1 MAGEELPADA
11 SSDHDPRPLH
21 VRRQGLDPADEL
33 LAAGPLTKVT
43 VGSGAD
49 AETRWMATTH
59 AVVRQVMG
67 DHKRFSTRRRWD
79 RRDEI
84 GGEGIFRPRELVG
97 NLMDYDPPEH
107 TRMRQKLTPGFTLR
121 KMRRLQPAIE
131 QIVTERLDAME
142 QAGSPAD
149 LIGSVADEVPGAVL
163 CELIGVPRD
172 DRVMFMQLCHGH
184 LDASRSRKRRAAAGE
199 AFSRYLL
206 AMIARER
213 KDPGEGLIGAVV
225 AEHGDTATDEELRG
239 FCVQVMLAG
248 DDNISGMIGLGVLAL
263 LRHPEQI
270 AAFRGDERTA
280 HRAVDELIRYLTV
293 TYSPTPRIAMEDV
306 TIGDQ
311 VVKRGESV
319 ICALPAANRDP
330 ALTPDPERL
339 DVTREPVPHVAFGH
353 GVHHCLGAALA
364 RLELRTVYTAL
375 WRRFP
380 GLRLADPAHEDMFRL
395 TTPAYGLTE
404 LMVAW

>member
-1 MAGEELPADA
+1 MSGED
-11 SSDHDPRPLH
+11 SRPVH
-21 VRRQGLDPADEL
+21 IRRQGLDPADEL
-33 LAAGPLTKVT
+33 LAARPLTRVT

-49 AETRWMATTH
+49 AVTQWMATTH

-84 GGEGIFRPRELVG
+84 GGEGLFRPRELVG

-107 TRMRQKLTPGFTLR
+107 TRMRQKLSPGFTPR
-121 KMRRLQPAIE
+121 KMRRLQPYIE

-142 QAGSPAD
+142 QAESPAD
-149 LIGSVADEVPGAVL
+149 LIELVANQVPGAVL

-172 DRVMFMQLCHGH
+172 DRAMFMQLCHGH
-184 LDASRSRKRRAAAGE
+184 LDASRSQRRRAAAGE

-213 KDPGEGLIGAVV
+213 KNPGEGMIGAVV
-225 AEHGDTATDEELRG
+225 AEYGDEVTDEELRG
-239 FCVQVMLAG
+239 CCVQVMLAG

-270 AAFRGDERTA
+270 AALRGDEQSA
-280 HRAVDELIRYLTV
+280 QRAVDELIRYLTV
-293 TYSPTPRIAMEDV
+293 PYAPTPRIAMQDV

-311 VVKRGESV
+311 VIRKGESV
-319 ICALPAANRDP
+319 LCSLPAANRDP
-330 ALTPDPERL
+330 ALVPDPNRL
-339 DVTREPVPHVAFGH
+339 DVTREPVAHVAFGYGIH
-353 GVHHCLGAALA
+353 YCLGAALA

-375 WRRFP
+375 WQRFP
-380 GLRLADPAHEDMFRL
+380 TLRLADPAQENMFRL
-395 TTPAYGLTE
+395 TTPAYGLTN

>member
-1 MAGEELPADA
+1 MSGDD
-11 SSDHDPRPLH
+11 SRPVH
-21 VRRQGLDPADEL
+21 IRREGLDPAAEL
-33 LAAGPLTKVT
+33 LAAGALTEVT

-49 AETRWMATTH
+49 AVTTWMATTH

-67 DHKRFSTRRRWD
+67 DHTRFSTRRRWD

-107 TRMRQKLTPGFTLR
+107 TRLRQKLTPGFTLR
-121 KMRRLQPAIE
+121 KMQRLRPYIE
-131 QIVTERLDAME
+131 QIVSERLDAME
-142 QAGSPAD
+142 AAGSPAD
-149 LIGSVADEVPGAVL
+149 LIELVANEVPGAVL

-172 DRVMFMQLCHGH
+172 DRAMFMQLCHAH
-184 LDASRSRKRRAAAGE
+184 LDPARSQKRRAAAGE

-213 KDPGEGLIGAVV
+213 KEPGEGLIGAVV
-225 AEHGDTATDEELRG
+225 AEYGDEATDEELRG

-263 LRHPEQI
+263 LKHPDQI
-270 AAFRGDERTA
+270 EAFRGDEQSA
-280 HRAVDELIRYLTV
+280 QRAVDELIRYLTV
-293 TYSPTPRIAMEDV
+293 PYAPTPRIAKEDV

-311 VVKRGESV
+311 VVKKGESV
-319 ICALPAANRDP
+319 ICSLPAANRDP
-330 ALTPDPERL
+330 ALVPDPERL
-339 DVTREPVPHVAFGH
+339 DVTRDSVSHVAFGH

-364 RLELRTVYTAL
+364 RLELRTFYTML
-375 WRRFP
+375 WQRFP
-380 GLRLADPAHEDMFRL
+380 TLGLADPGQENNFRL
-395 TTPAYGLTE
+395 TTPAYGLTS
-404 LMVAW
+404 LMVEW

>member
-1 MAGEELPADA
+1 MTGDDE
-11 SSDHDPRPLH
+11 RPVH
-21 VRRQGLDPADEL
+21 IRRQGLDPADEL
-33 LAAGPLTKVT
+33 LAAGPLTRVT
-43 VGSGAD
+43 SGSGAD
-49 AETRWMATTH
+49 AETRWMATSH

-121 KMRRLQPAIE
+121 KTQRLQPSIE

-149 LIGSVADEVPGAVL
+149 LIEFVAEEVPGAVL
-163 CELIGVPRD
+163 CELIGVPKD
-172 DRVMFMQLCHGH
+172 DRVMFLRLCHAH
-184 LDASRSRKRRAAAGE
+184 LDASRSQKRRAAAGE

-225 AEHGDTATDEELRG
+225 AEHGDAATDEELRG

-270 AAFRGDERTA
+270 AAFRGDERSA
-280 HRAVDELIRYLTV
+280 RRAVDELIRYLTV

-311 VVKRGESV
+311 VIKKGESV
-319 ICALPAANRDP
+319 ICSLPAANRDP
-330 ALTPDPERL
+330 ALTPDPNRL
-339 DVTREPVPHVAFGH
+339 DVTREPAPHVAFGH

-364 RLELRTVYTAL
+364 RLELQTVYTAL

-380 GLRLADPAHEDMFRL
+380 GLRLADPAQENMFRL

>member
-1 MAGEELPADA
+1 MSGDD
-11 SSDHDPRPLH
+11 SRPVH
-21 VRRQGLDPADEL
+21 IRRQGLDPADEL
-33 LAAGPLTKVT
+33 LAAGALTEVT

-49 AETRWMATTH
+49 AVTTWMATTH
-59 AVVRQVMG
+59 AVVRQVLG
-67 DHKRFSTRRRWD
+67 DHQRFSTRRRWD

-107 TRMRQKLTPGFTLR
+107 TRLRQKLTPGFTLR
-121 KMRRLQPAIE
+121 KMQRLRPYIE
-131 QIVTERLDAME
+131 QIVSDRLDALE

-149 LIGSVADEVPGAVL
+149 LIELVADEVPGAVL

-172 DRVMFMQLCHGH
+172 DRAMFMQLCHGH
-184 LDASRSRKRRAAAGE
+184 LDPARSQKRRAAAGE

-213 KDPGEGLIGAVV
+213 KDPGEGLIGAVI
-225 AEHGDTATDEELRG
+225 AEYGDEATDEELRG

-248 DDNISGMIGLGVLAL
+248 DDNISGMIGLGVLAM

-270 AAFRGDERTA
+270 EAFRGDEQSA
-280 HRAVDELIRYLTV
+280 QRAVDELIRYLTV
-293 TYSPTPRIAMEDV
+293 PYAPTPRIAKEDV

-319 ICALPAANRDP
+319 ICSLPAANRDP
-330 ALTPDPERL
+330 ALVPDPERL
-339 DVTREPVPHVAFGH
+339 DLTREPVSHVAFGH
-353 GVHHCLGAALA
+353 GIHHCLGAALA
-364 RLELRTVYTAL
+364 RLELRTFYTML
-375 WRRFP
+375 WQRFP
-380 GLRLADPAHEDMFRL
+380 TLKLADPEQGNMFRL
-395 TTPAYGLTE
+395 TTPAYGLTS
-404 LMVAW
+404 LLVAW

>member
-1 MAGEELPADA
+1 M
-11 SSDHDPRPLH
+11 
-21 VRRQGLDPADEL
+21 
-33 LAAGPLTKVT
+33 AAG
-43 VGSGAD
+43 
-49 AETRWMATTH
+49 H
-59 AVVRQVMG
+59 AVVRQVLG

-79 RRDEI
+79 RRDEV
-84 GGEGIFRPRELVG
+84 GGKGIFRPRELVG

-121 KMRRLQPAIE
+121 RMRRLQPYIE
-131 QIVTERLDAME
+131 QIVAERLDAME
-142 QAGSPAD
+142 EAGSPAD
-149 LIGSVADEVPGAVL
+149 LIEFVADEVPGAVL

-172 DRVMFMQLCHGH
+172 DRAMFMQLCHGH
-184 LDASRSRKRRAAAGE
+184 LDASLSRRRRAAAGE

-213 KDPGEGLIGAVV
+213 KDPGEGVIGAVV
-225 AEHGDTATDEELRG
+225 AEHGDAATDEELRG

-270 AAFRGDERTA
+270 AAFRGDDQSA
-280 HRAVDELIRYLTV
+280 DRAVEELIRYLTV
-293 TYSPTPRIAMEDV
+293 PYAPTPRTAMEDV
-306 TIGDQ
+306 TIADQ
-311 VVKRGESV
+311 VIKQGETVLCS
-319 ICALPAANRDP
+319 LPMANRDP
-330 ALTPDPERL
+330 ALVPDADRL

-353 GVHHCLGAALA
+353 GIHHCLGAALA

-380 GLRLADPAHEDMFRL
+380 ALRLADPEQETTFRL

-404 LMVAW
+404 LVVAW

>member
-1 MAGEELPADA
+1 LSGDDLPPI
-11 SSDHDPRPLH
+11 HT
-21 VRRQGLDPADEL
+21 RRQGFDPADEL
-33 LAAGPLTKVT
+33 RAAGPLTRIT

-49 AETRWMATTH
+49 AETTWMAAGH
-59 AVVRQVMG
+59 AIVRQVLG
-67 DHKRFSTRRRWD
+67 DHQRFSTRRRWD
-79 RRDEI
+79 RRDEV
-84 GGEGIFRPRELVG
+84 GGKGIFRPRELVG

-121 KMRRLQPAIE
+121 RMRRLRPYIE

-149 LIGSVADEVPGAVL
+149 LIEFVAGEVPGAVL

-172 DRVMFMQLCHGH
+172 DRAMFMQLCHRH
-184 LDASRSRKRRAAAGE
+184 LDASLSQRRRAAAGE

-213 KDPGEGLIGAVV
+213 KDPGEGVIGAVV

-270 AAFRGDERTA
+270 AALRGDEQSVD
-280 HRAVDELIRYLTV
+280 RAVDELIRYLTV
-293 TYSPTPRIAMEDV
+293 PYAPTPRTAMEDV
-306 TIGDQ
+306 TIAGQ
-311 VVKRGESV
+311 VIKEGETVLCS
-319 ICALPAANRDP
+319 LPMANRDP
-330 ALTPDPERL
+330 ALVPDVDRL
-339 DVTREPVPHVAFGH
+339 DLTREPIPHVAFGH
-353 GVHHCLGAALA
+353 GIHHCLGAALA

-380 GLRLADPAHEDMFRL
+380 TLRLANPDQETMFRL
-395 TTPAYGLTE
+395 TTPAYGLTS
-404 LMVAW
+404 LMVVW

>member
-1 MAGEELPADA
+1 MSED
-11 SSDHDPRPLH
+11 DPRPLH
-21 VRRQGLDPADEL
+21 IRRQGLDPADEL
-33 LAAGPLTKVT
+33 LAAGALTRVT

-49 AETRWMATTH
+49 AENHWMATSH

-67 DHKRFSTRRRWD
+67 DHRQFSTRRRWD
-79 RRDEI
+79 ARDEI
-84 GGEGIFRPRELVG
+84 GGKGIFRPRELVG

-107 TRMRQKLTPGFTLR
+107 TRLRQKLTPGFTLR
-121 KMRRLQPAIE
+121 KMQRMQPYIE
-131 QIVTERLDAME
+131 QIVTERLEEME

-149 LIGSVADEVPGAVL
+149 LVEFVAEKVPGAVL

-172 DRVMFMQLCHGH
+172 DRATFLQLCHAH
-184 LDASRSRKRRAAAGE
+184 LDGSRSQKRRAVAGE

-213 KDPGEGLIGAVV
+213 EEPGEGLIGSVV
-225 AEHGDTATDEELRG
+225 AEYGDEATDEELRG

-270 AAFRGDERTA
+270 DAFRGDEQPA
-280 HRAVDELIRYLTV
+280 QRAVDELIRYLTV
-293 TYSPTPRIAMEDV
+293 PYSPTPRIAREDV
-306 TIGDQ
+306 TFGDQ
-311 VVKRGESV
+311 VIKAGESV
-319 ICALPAANRDP
+319 ICSLPAANRDP
-330 ALTPDPERL
+330 ALVPDPNRL
-339 DVTREPVPHVAFGH
+339 DVTRESAPHIAFGH

-364 RLELRTVYTAL
+364 RLELRTVFTTL

-380 GLRLADPAHEDMFRL
+380 ALRLADPAQEDKFRL

>member
-1 MAGEELPADA
+1 M
-11 SSDHDPRPLH
+11 SDEDSRPVH
-21 VRRQGLDPADEL
+21 IRRRGLDPADEL
-33 LAAGPLTKVT
+33 LAAGPLTRVAT
-43 VGSGAD
+43 GSGAD
-49 AETRWMATTH
+49 AGSQWMATTH

-67 DHKRFSTRRRWD
+67 DHRRFSTRRRWD
-79 RRDEI
+79 RRDEV
-84 GGEGIFRPRELVG
+84 GGEGVFRPRELVG

-107 TRMRQKLTPGFTLR
+107 TRLRQKLTPGFTLR
-121 KMRRLQPAIE
+121 KMRRLQPRIE
-131 QIVTERLDAME
+131 QIVAERLDAMAR
-142 QAGSPAD
+142 AGSPAD
-149 LIGSVADEVPGAVL
+149 LVEFVADEVPGAVL
-163 CELIGVPRD
+163 CELVGVPRD
-172 DRVMFMQLCHGH
+172 DRAMFMQLCHGH
-184 LDASRSRKRRAAAGE
+184 LDASRSQRRRAAAGE

-225 AEHGDTATDEELRG
+225 AEYGDEATDEELRG

-280 HRAVDELIRYLTV
+280 QRAVDELIRYLTV
-293 TYSPTPRIAMEDV
+293 TYAPTPRIAMEDV

-311 VVKRGESV
+311 VIRKGESV
-319 ICALPAANRDP
+319 LCSLPAANRDP
-330 ALTPDPERL
+330 ALVPDPDRL

-364 RLELRTVYTAL
+364 RLELCTVYTAL
-375 WRRFP
+375 WQRFP
-380 GLRLADPAHEDMFRL
+380 TLRLAEPAQENRFRL
-395 TTPAYGLTE
+395 TTPAYGLTS
-404 LMVAW
+404 LPVAW

>member
-1 MAGEELPADA
+1 LSGEESPPI
-11 SSDHDPRPLH
+11 HT
-21 VRRQGLDPADEL
+21 RRQGLDPADEL
-33 LAAGPLTKVT
+33 RSAGTLSRITI
-43 VGSGAD
+43 GSGAD
-49 AETRWMATTH
+49 AETSWLAASH
-59 AVVRQVMG
+59 AVVRQVLG
-67 DHKRFSTRRRWD
+67 DHHRFSTRRRWD
-79 RRDEI
+79 RRDEV
-84 GGEGIFRPRELVG
+84 GGTGIFRPPELVG

-107 TRMRQKLTPGFTLR
+107 PRLRQRLTAGFTLR
-121 KMRRLQPAIE
+121 RMRRLQPYIE

-149 LIGSVADEVPGAVL
+149 LIEFVAEEVPGAVL

-172 DRVMFMQLCHGH
+172 DRAMFTQLCHRH
-184 LDASRSRKRRAAAGE
+184 LDASLSQRRRAAAGE

-206 AMIARER
+206 AMIARQR
-213 KDPGEGLIGAVV
+213 KEPGEGLIGAVV

-270 AAFRGDERTA
+270 AAFRGDDQSVD
-280 HRAVDELIRYLTV
+280 RAVDELIRYLTV
-293 TYSPTPRIAMEDV
+293 PYAPTPRTAMEDV
-306 TIGDQ
+306 TIAGQ
-311 VVKRGESV
+311 VIKEGETVTCS
-319 ICALPAANRDP
+319 LPMANRDP
-330 ALTPDPERL
+330 ALLPDADRL

-353 GVHHCLGAALA
+353 GIHHCLGASLA

-380 GLRLADPAHEDMFRL
+380 TLRLADPDQETTYRL
-395 TTPAYGLTE
+395 TTPAYGLTS

>member
-1 MAGEELPADA
+1 LNG
-11 SSDHDPRPLH
+11 HDSRPLH
-21 VRRQGLDPADEL
+21 IRRQGLDPAEEL
-33 LAAGPLTKVT
+33 LSAGALTKVT

-49 AETRWMATTH
+49 AVTVWMATSH

-79 RRDEI
+79 RRDDT

-107 TRMRQKLTPGFTLR
+107 TRLRHKLTPGFTLR
-121 KMRRLQPAIE
+121 KVQRLLPYIE
-131 QIVTERLDAME
+131 QVVTGRLDAME
-142 QAGSPAD
+142 QAGPPAD
-149 LIGSVADEVPGAVL
+149 LIEFVADELPGAVL

-172 DRVMFMQLCHGH
+172 DRAMFMQLCHGH
-184 LDASRSRKRRAAAGE
+184 LDASRSQRRRAAAGE

-225 AEHGDTATDEELRG
+225 AEYGDETTDEELRG

-270 AAFRGDERTA
+270 VAFLGDEQSA
-280 HRAVDELIRYLTV
+280 QRAVDELIRYLTV
-293 TYSPTPRIAMEDV
+293 PYSPTPRIAMQDV
-306 TIGDQ
+306 TIADQ
-311 VVKRGESV
+311 VIRKGESV
-319 ICALPAANRDP
+319 ICSLPAANRDS
-330 ALTPDPERL
+330 ALVPDPDRL

-353 GVHHCLGAALA
+353 GVHHCLGAALT

-375 WRRFP
+375 WQRFP
-380 GLRLADPAHEDMFRL
+380 ALRLADPASGTTFRL
-395 TTPAYGLTE
+395 TTPAYGLSS
-404 LMVAW
+404 LLVAW